1 MRPPQTPK
9 ANLALRA
16 LVRPT
21 RQLPRTMSYIYWAFI
36 SERLTFEIL
45 IKIPDSSKTDSR
57 ADSHACDVLRRRHHT
72 QLLASSSPHASEA
85 VRPQASHIAHP
96 SARGSRPRPTP
107 PEARVSSRS
116 TRARRLSL
124 QGWQAARRPPRG
136 AQQAPHTAAHP

>member
-21 RQLPRTMSYIYWAFI
+21 RQLPRTMSYIYWALI

-45 IKIPDSSKTDSR
+45 IKIPDSSKSDSR

-72 QLLASSSPHASEA
+72 QLSASSPPHASEA
-85 VRPQASHIAHP
+85 VPSRASHTAHP
-96 SARGSRPRPTP
+96 SARDSRPRPVVPTAGGYSHP
-107 PEARVSSRS
+107 NRAKQP
-116 TRARRLSL
+116 TRQDQQTAPRLHCGVQVTS
-124 QGWQAARRPPRG
+124 
-136 AQQAPHTAAHP
+136 HTTQRQ